1 MLVFLFLG
9 VMSGVRG
16 RLGTRGPPPEDVFEF
31 FVHVHIP
38 SVPLTPLLISQL
50 QRPWAFFFLFLIV
63 EVESKPAVA
72 AVIHRDV
79 SEMGS

>member
-1 MLVFLFLG
+1 M
-9 VMSGVRG
+9 
-16 RLGTRGPPPEDVFEF
+16 LGTRGPPPEDVFEF
-31 FVHVHIP
+31 FVLVHIP

-50 QRPWAFFFLFLIV
+50 RPLCPTLGIFFFFFLIV
-63 EVESKPAVA
+63 EVELKPAVA